1 MKPNKQVTKR
11 IRSRS
16 RKQSGSR
23 KQSRSKRAG
32 AAAWAPAAN
41 NSYRA
46 LTAPSATA
54 KYFGLSP
61 TGVPA
66 GGFQPPV
73 PEMRGPGMG
82 DINPI
87 HPPMRMR
94 GGLRRSNKRAKKG
107 GYILGALPEMAG
119 TMWNNAVIGIQN
131 VLKGIQGL
139 PPLHSA
145 SPWIQPELVKPVN
158 APLIKPFDVTK
169 LQQTAAQRVA
179 NV

>member
-1 MKPNKQVTKR
+1 MKPKGVTKC
-11 IRSRS
+11 IRYRS

-32 AAAWAPAAN
+32 ASAWAPAAN

-61 TGVPA
+61 TG

-82 DINPI
+82 DINLIHHPI
-87 HPPMRMR
+87 QMK

-107 GYILGALPEMAG
+107 GYILGAFPKIAG
-119 TMWNNAVIGIQN
+119 TMWNNAVIGVQN
-131 VLKGIQGL
+131 VWKGIQGTQQL
-139 PPLHSA
+139 PSA
-145 SPWIQPELVKPVN
+145 SPWNQPELVKPVN
-158 APLIKPFDVTK
+158 VPLLKPFDINQ
-169 LQQTAAQRVA
+169 LQQTANARVA